1 MGEVIG
7 HGLFAA
13 IFKLEDECPSNYR
26 ANKNKEWLTVLR
38 ALMIFG
44 MAKTLSKWE
53 TYFPKKTFSYAFCH
67 SGYHAMISLISKNA
81 KKLHHCD
88 IYKRKFVCVA
98 KFNV

>member
-44 MAKTLSKWE
+44 MAKTLSK
-53 TYFPKKTFSYAFCH
+53 
-67 SGYHAMISLISKNA
+67 
-81 KKLHHCD
+81 
-88 IYKRKFVCVA
+88 
-98 KFNV
+98 